1 MDLHGSA
8 QDDASQPLED
18 SGLCKMLEL
27 DDASLCAVLRCL
39 TATELAT
46 VAQAR
51 SSLNTAARANLLW
64 LQLIQ
69 QDFSLSLASTA
80 DAEPGAAKALYQRLL
95 EGSSRPRALPC
106 RAVCTD
112 GGCDEPDSS
121 KYWVS
126 S

>member
-1 MDLHGSA
+1 MQVHGSA
-8 QDDASQPLED
+8 QDDASQSPED
-18 SGLCKMLEL
+18 PCRMLEL

-39 TATELAT
+39 TATDLAA

-69 QDFSLSLASTA
+69 QDFGLSLGSTA
-80 DAEPGAAKALYQRLL
+80 DAEPGTAKALYQRLL